1 MCVAFFSLAG
11 GHWLVLQTVAWA
23 QMLRDYSKSAPI
35 AEAIERTFS
44 GGYPCTMCIK
54 ITEEQQKEEKAPA
67 TVKLDKKAELFLL
80 SARDL
85 LRNRKPWIF
94 PICPRA
100 KLPSLSDPKL
110 RRSPFP
116 SSPDRVKSPRRLPYR
131 ASPSLM
137 LCRRVSAA
145 RSLSPIRRPF
155 QPVPARRPICRA
167 GGGRRSQAGP
177 RRKVRP
183 LHPYSTL

>member
-1 MCVAFFSLAG
+1 VLCRLSKPLRIAGLPLMCVAFFSLAG

-85 LRNRKPWIF
+85 LRKPETKDF
-94 PICPRA
+94 SY
-100 KLPSLSDPKL
+100 LPSGEIAVAE
-110 RRSPFP
+110 RSEAP
-116 SSPDRVKSPRRLPYR
+116 
-131 ASPSLM
+131 
-137 LCRRVSAA
+137 
-145 RSLSPIRRPF
+145 
-155 QPVPARRPICRA
+155 PVPIPII
-167 GGGRRSQAGP
+167 S
-177 RRKVRP
+177 
-183 LHPYSTL
+183 

>member
-1 MCVAFFSLAG
+1 MVEFVLCRLSKLLRIVGLPLMCMAFFSLAG

-80 SARDL
+80 VCARFAQKTGKQGFFL
-85 LRNRKPWIF
+85 FAFGRN
-94 PICPRA
+94 
-100 KLPSLSDPKL
+100 
-110 RRSPFP
+110 
-116 SSPDRVKSPRRLPYR
+116 
-131 ASPSLM
+131 
-137 LCRRVSAA
+137 CRR
-145 RSLSPIRRPF
+145 
-155 QPVPARRPICRA
+155 
-167 GGGRRSQAGP
+167 
-177 RRKVRP
+177 
-183 LHPYSTL
+183 

>member
-1 MCVAFFSLAG
+1 MCVAFFSLAD

-23 QMLRDYSKSAPI
+23 QMLRAYSKSAPI

-85 LRNRKPWIF
+85 LRKPETRDF
-94 PICPRA
+94 SY
-100 KLPSLSDPKL
+100 LPSGEIAVAE
-110 RRSPFP
+110 RSEAP
-116 SSPDRVKSPRRLPYR
+116 
-131 ASPSLM
+131 
-137 LCRRVSAA
+137 
-145 RSLSPIRRPF
+145 
-155 QPVPARRPICRA
+155 PVPIPII
-167 GGGRRSQAGP
+167 S
-177 RRKVRP
+177 
-183 LHPYSTL
+183 

>member
-44 GGYPCTMCIK
+44 GSYPCTMCIK

-85 LRNRKPWIF
+85 LRKPE
-94 PICPRA
+94 A
-100 KLPSLSDPKL
+100 KDFSYLPSGEIAVAE
-110 RRSPFP
+110 RSEAP
-116 SSPDRVKSPRRLPYR
+116 
-131 ASPSLM
+131 
-137 LCRRVSAA
+137 
-145 RSLSPIRRPF
+145 
-155 QPVPARRPICRA
+155 PVPIPII
-167 GGGRRSQAGP
+167 S
-177 RRKVRP
+177 
-183 LHPYSTL
+183 

>member
-1 MCVAFFSLAG
+1 MEPIRSKRSLQPPRSTASLLEANAEINYQSLDLVTELERSGQFVLCRLSKPLRIAGLLLMCMAFVSLAG

-44 GGYPCTMCIK
+44 GDYPCTMCIK

-85 LRNRKPWIF
+85 LGKPESKDF
-94 PICPRA
+94 SY
-100 KLPSLSDPKL
+100 LPSGEIAVAE
-110 RRSPFP
+110 RSEAP
-116 SSPDRVKSPRRLPYR
+116 
-131 ASPSLM
+131 
-137 LCRRVSAA
+137 
-145 RSLSPIRRPF
+145 
-155 QPVPARRPICRA
+155 PVPIPIV
-167 GGGRRSQAGP
+167 S
-177 RRKVRP
+177 
-183 LHPYSTL
+183 

>member
-1 MCVAFFSLAG
+1 MCMAFFSLAG

-23 QMLRDYSKSAPI
+23 QMLRVYSKSAPI

-85 LRNRKPWIF
+85 LRKPESKDF
-94 PICPRA
+94 SY
-100 KLPSLSDPKL
+100 LPSGEIAVAE
-110 RRSPFP
+110 RSEAPP
-116 SSPDRVKSPRRLPYR
+116 APIPI
-131 ASPSLM
+131 
-137 LCRRVSAA
+137 VS
-145 RSLSPIRRPF
+145 
-155 QPVPARRPICRA
+155 
-167 GGGRRSQAGP
+167 
-177 RRKVRP
+177 
-183 LHPYSTL
+183 